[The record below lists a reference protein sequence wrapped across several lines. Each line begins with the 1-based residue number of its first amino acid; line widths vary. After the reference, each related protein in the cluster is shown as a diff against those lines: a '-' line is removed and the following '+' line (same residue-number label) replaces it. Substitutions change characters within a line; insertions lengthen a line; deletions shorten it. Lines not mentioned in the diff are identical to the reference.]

1 MGWFSRIFG
10 RSEQVVQPVVTQGFT
25 PDVTPTIRR
34 IEIVV
39 PRIWLPVS
47 DLEMCG
53 EGEYAVTTIGYR
65 PEIMN

>member
-10 RSEQVVQPVVTQGFT
+10 KSEPVVTQG
-25 PDVTPTIRR
+25 VTPVVRR

-53 EGEYAVTTIGYR
+53 DGEYAVTTIGYR